1 MAIAP
6 AIHFSSS
13 SWSTPVAGLKWSVS
27 LFAPGEGT
35 EVGSTGRAP
44 RLASAWSSLN
54 LRWSARE
61 RATSERSEETI
72 AREIMEEL
80 GAEINGL
87 HYLATLENIFTYQD
101 QKGHEIVL
109 VYDGAFVDK
118 RLYQQQVVYGLEGAE
133 TIKAVWIE
141 TAARGPESPPLYP
154 DGLPELLARL

>member
-1 MAIAP
+1 MPLNKGKIRPIAIC
-6 AIHFSSS
+6 
-13 SWSTPVAGLKWSVS
+13 
-27 LFAPGEGT
+27 LFRHNGRILAAEGYDAVKRQLFYRPLGGT
-35 EVGSTGRAP
+35 IEFG
-44 RLASAWSSLN
+44 
-54 LRWSARE
+54 
-61 RATSERSEETI
+61 ERSEETI